1 MGFKLC
7 FCIFVNSTNYVETV
21 LKPNHMETQVNNI
34 ILVPTDFTPVT
45 ENAIH
50 QACQTAKVINSKV
63 CLLHVIDSTTKSNLK
78 KEQLDN
84 TSIDSRL
91 KTLAAEFSQQHNVEI
106 VTMSREG
113 SIFTDIADVAKE
125 IGAKLIF
132 LGTHGKTNLE
142 QKLTGSYALKVVT
155 SSDVPTVV
163 VQKRA
168 FEGPSRKIVL
178 PITSD
183 AGPWEKTKWATYI
196 AQNLKSVIHIYQL
209 PGAGISEAVKTIT
222 SHFDK
227 NEVKYILKIA
237 EKSTDFSNQVMDYA
251 VANNADMIMIMTNP
265 EKGLSTFIL
274 GSYDEEMIFNAPQI
288 PVMCINP
295 RDFNWAK
302 IVDY

>member
-1 MGFKLC
+1 
-7 FCIFVNSTNYVETV
+7 
-21 LKPNHMETQVNNI
+21 METQVNNI
-34 ILVPTDFTPVT
+34 ILVPTDFTAVT

-50 QACQTAKVINSKV
+50 QACQTAKIIKSKV
-63 CLLHVIDSTTKSNLK
+63 CLLHIIDSATKSNLK
-78 KEQLDN
+78 KEQLDSD
-84 TSIDSRL
+84 SIDARL
-91 KTLAAEFSQQHNVEI
+91 KTMAAEFASLHQVE
-106 VTMSREG
+106 VETLTREG
-113 SIFTDIADVAKE
+113 SIFTEIADVAKE
-125 IGAKLIF
+125 IGAKLLF

-155 SSDVPTVV
+155 KSPAPVVV

-168 FEGPSRKIVL
+168 IDGVYRKIVL

-209 PGAGISEAVKTIT
+209 PGEAIAEAVKTIT
-222 SHFDK
+222 GHFDK
-227 NEVKYILKIA
+227 NRVSYVVKVA
-237 EKSTDFSNQVMDYA
+237 EKSGDFSKQVIEYST
-251 VANNADMIMIMTNP
+251 ANNADMVMIMTNP
-265 EKGLSTFIL
+265 DKGLSTFIL